1 MAGKLLAT
9 CQGYWEVRERTKER
23 AKEIIGPRPYHSF
36 MGLLTYS
43 PGRTRVK
50 ICGLKTSADVDS
62 AVAAG
67 VDAVGFVFYP
77 PSVRAVSPNIA
88 AQLISRLPA
97 GVDAVGLVVN
107 ATDEQFAAIRAAASI
122 TLWQFH
128 GDETPERCAQ
138 LAAGEPW
145 MKAARVGTGF
155 AFDDFSLQYGQANAF
170 LLDALVEGYGG
181 GGVPFDWQG
190 IPQTWVSE
198 NAPRVVLSGGLNV
211 HNVGE
216 AIARLH
222 PCAVDVSSGVEISR
236 GVKDPALMT
245 QFIQAVRAA
254 DVKTSSQ

>member
-1 MAGKLLAT
+1 
-9 CQGYWEVRERTKER
+9 
-23 AKEIIGPRPYHSF
+23 

-50 ICGLKTSADVDS
+50 ICGLKTSADIDA

-88 AQLISRLPA
+88 AQLISRLPV

-128 GDETPERCAQ
+128 GDEAPERCAQ

-198 NAPRVVLSGGLNV
+198 NAPRVVLSGGLSA

-236 GVKDPALMT
+236 GVKDPALMA

-254 DVKTSSQ
+254 DAKTSSQ

>member
-1 MAGKLLAT
+1 
-9 CQGYWEVRERTKER
+9 
-23 AKEIIGPRPYHSF
+23 
-36 MGLLTYS
+36 MGLLNYS
-43 PGRTRVK
+43 AGHTRVK
-50 ICGLKTSADVDS
+50 ICGLKTPADIDA

-77 PSVRAVSPNIA
+77 PSPRAVTPNIA
-88 AQLISRLPA
+88 ASLITRLPA

-107 ATDEQFAAIRAAASI
+107 ASDAQFEAIKAVAPI

-128 GDETPERCAQ
+128 GDETPEDCQR
-138 LAAGEPW
+138 LAAGQPW
-145 MKAARVGTGF
+145 VKAARIGAQF
-155 AFDDFSLQYGQANAF
+155 LFEDFSLQYGQANAF

-190 IPQTWVSE
+190 IPQAWISA

-222 PCAVDVSSGVEISR
+222 PCAVDVSSGVEISK
-236 GVKDPALMT
+236 GVKDHALMK
-245 QFIQAVRAA
+245 QFIHAVRAA
-254 DVKTSSQ
+254 DANASP

>member
-1 MAGKLLAT
+1 
-9 CQGYWEVRERTKER
+9 
-23 AKEIIGPRPYHSF
+23 

-50 ICGLKTSADVDS
+50 ICGLKTPADIDA

-77 PSVRAVSPNIA
+77 PSPRAVTPNIA
-88 AQLISRLPA
+88 AQLISRLPT
-97 GVDAVGLVVN
+97 GVDAVGLLVN
-107 ATDEQFAAIRAAASI
+107 ASEAEFEAIKAIAPI

-128 GDETPERCAQ
+128 GDESPQDCAR
-138 LAAGEPW
+138 LANGQPW
-145 MKAARVGTGF
+145 MKAARVGSGF
-155 AFDDFSLQYGQANAF
+155 AFDEFSLQYGQANAF

-190 IPQTWVSE
+190 IPQTWVSA
-198 NAPRVVLSGGLNV
+198 NAHRVVLSGGLNT

-222 PCAVDVSSGVEISR
+222 PCAVDVSSSVESSR
-236 GVKDPALMT
+236 GVKDPTLMT
-245 QFIQAVRAA
+245 EFIKAVRAA
-254 DVKTSSQ
+254 DAQSTP

>member
-1 MAGKLLAT
+1 
-9 CQGYWEVRERTKER
+9 
-23 AKEIIGPRPYHSF
+23 

-50 ICGLKTSADVDS
+50 ICGLKTPADIDA

-77 PSVRAVSPNIA
+77 PSPRAVTPNIA

-97 GVDAVGLVVN
+97 GIDAVGLLVN
-107 ATDEQFAAIRAAASI
+107 PSEAEFKAIKAIAPI

-128 GDETPERCAQ
+128 GDESPEACAS
-138 LAAGEPW
+138 LADGQPW
-145 MKAARVGTGF
+145 MKAARVGAGF
-155 AFDDFSLQYGQANAF
+155 AFDDFSIQYGLANAF

-190 IPQTWVSE
+190 IPQTWVSA
-198 NAPRVVLSGGLNV
+198 NAHRVVLSGGLNA

-216 AIARLH
+216 ALARLH
-222 PCAVDVSSGVEISR
+222 PCAVDVSSGVESSR
-236 GVKDPALMT
+236 GIKDPMLMNE
-245 QFIQAVRAA
+245 FIKAVRAA
-254 DVKTSSQ
+254 DAQLAP

>member
-1 MAGKLLAT
+1 
-9 CQGYWEVRERTKER
+9 
-23 AKEIIGPRPYHSF
+23 

-50 ICGLKTSADVDS
+50 ICGLKTTADIDA

-77 PSVRAVSPNIA
+77 PSPRAVTPNIA

-97 GVDAVGLVVN
+97 GVDAVGLLVN
-107 ATDEQFAAIRAAASI
+107 ASEAEFEAIMAIAPI

-128 GDETPERCAQ
+128 GDEGPQDCAR
-138 LAAGEPW
+138 LANGQPW
-145 MKAARVGTGF
+145 MKAARVGSGF
-155 AFDDFSLQYGQANAF
+155 AFDEFSLQYGQANAF

-190 IPQTWVSE
+190 IPQTWVSA
-198 NAPRVVLSGGLNV
+198 NAHRVVLSGGLNT

-222 PCAVDVSSGVEISR
+222 PCAVDVSSGVESSR
-236 GVKDPALMT
+236 GVKDPMLMT
-245 QFIQAVRAA
+245 EFIKAVRAA
-254 DVKTSSQ
+254 DAQSTP

>member
-1 MAGKLLAT
+1 
-9 CQGYWEVRERTKER
+9 
-23 AKEIIGPRPYHSF
+23 
-36 MGLLTYS
+36 MGLLTLS
-43 PGRTRVK
+43 PGHTRVK
-50 ICGLKTSADVDS
+50 ICGLRTPADIDA

-77 PSVRAVSPNIA
+77 PSPRAVTPQIA
-88 AQLISRLPA
+88 AQLISRLPT
-97 GVDAVGLVVN
+97 GIDAVGLLVN
-107 ATDEQFAAIRAAASI
+107 ATDAQFAAIKAVAPI
-122 TLWQFH
+122 TVWQFH
-128 GDETPERCAQ
+128 GDETPQRCQEQAS
-138 LAAGEPW
+138 GEPW
-145 MKAARVGTGF
+145 MRAARVGAQF
-155 AFDDFSLQYGQANAF
+155 AYDDFSLQYRDANAF

-198 NAPRVVLSGGLNV
+198 NAHRVVLSGGLNT

-245 QFIQAVRAA
+245 EFVKAVRAA
-254 DVKTSSQ
+254 DTKSSSQ

>member
-1 MAGKLLAT
+1 
-9 CQGYWEVRERTKER
+9 
-23 AKEIIGPRPYHSF
+23 
-36 MGLLTYS
+36 MGLLTFS

-50 ICGLKTSADVDS
+50 ICGLRTPADIDA
-62 AVAAG
+62 AVLAG

-77 PSVRAVSPNIA
+77 PSPRAVSPNIA
-88 AQLISRLPA
+88 AQLISRLPV

-107 ATDEQFAAIRAAASI
+107 ATDEEFAAIKAIAPIS
-122 TLWQFH
+122 LWQFH
-128 GDETPERCAQ
+128 GDETPNRC
-138 LAAGEPW
+138 LELSAGQPW
-145 MKAARVGTGF
+145 MKAARVGAQF
-155 AFDDFSLQYGQANAF
+155 AYEEFSLQYRDANAF

-198 NAPRVVLSGGLNV
+198 NAPRVVLSGGLNT

-236 GVKDPALMT
+236 GVKDPALMAE
-245 QFIQAVRAA
+245 FAKAVRAA
-254 DVKTSSQ
+254 DAKSSPQ

>member
-1 MAGKLLAT
+1 
-9 CQGYWEVRERTKER
+9 
-23 AKEIIGPRPYHSF
+23 

-43 PGRTRVK
+43 PSLTRVK
-50 ICGLKTSADVDS
+50 ICGLKTAADIDA

-77 PSVRAVSPNIA
+77 PSVRAVSPNVA
-88 AQLISRLPA
+88 AQLISRLPV

-107 ATDEQFAAIRAAASI
+107 ATDAEFAAIRAAAPI

-128 GDETPERCAQ
+128 GDETPERCLQ
-138 LAAGEPW
+138 LADGQPW
-145 MKAARVGTGF
+145 IKAARIGQGF
-155 AFDDFSLQYGQANAF
+155 AFSEFSLQYRQANAF

-198 NAPRVVLSGGLNV
+198 NAPRVVLSGGLNT

-216 AIARLH
+216 AIARLN
-222 PCAVDVSSGVEISR
+222 PCAVDVSSGVESSK
-236 GVKDPALMT
+236 GVKDPVLMA
-245 QFIQAVRAA
+245 QFVKAVRAA
-254 DVKTSSQ
+254 DEKSSSQ

>member
-1 MAGKLLAT
+1 
-9 CQGYWEVRERTKER
+9 
-23 AKEIIGPRPYHSF
+23 

-43 PGRTRVK
+43 PKRTRVK
-50 ICGLKTSADVDS
+50 ICGLKTSADIDA

-77 PSVRAVSPNIA
+77 PSVRAVSPNVA
-88 AQLISRLPA
+88 AQLISRLPV

-107 ATDEQFAAIRAAASI
+107 ATDEQFAAIRASAPI

-128 GDETPERCAQ
+128 GDETPERCIV
-138 LAAGEPW
+138 LADGQPW
-145 MKAARVGTGF
+145 IKAARVGQDF
-155 AFDDFSLQYGQANAF
+155 AFGEFSLQYRQANAF

-198 NAPRVVLSGGLNV
+198 NAPRVVLSGGLNT

-222 PCAVDVSSGVEISR
+222 PCAVDVSSGVESSK

-245 QFIQAVRAA
+245 EFIKAVRAA
-254 DVKTSSQ
+254 DEKSSS

>member
-1 MAGKLLAT
+1 
-9 CQGYWEVRERTKER
+9 
-23 AKEIIGPRPYHSF
+23 

-50 ICGLKTSADVDS
+50 ICGLKTAADIDS
-62 AVAAG
+62 AVSAG

-88 AQLISRLPA
+88 AQLISR
-97 GVDAVGLVVN
+97 LVVN

-145 MKAARVGTGF
+145 MKAARVGVGF
-155 AFDDFSLQYGQANAF
+155 AFDDFSLQYGDANAF

-198 NAPRVVLSGGLNV
+198 NAPRVVLSGGLNT

-222 PCAVDVSSGVEISR
+222 PCAVDVSSGVESSR
-236 GVKDPALMT
+236 GVKDPALMA

-254 DVKTSSQ
+254 DAKTSSQ

>member
-1 MAGKLLAT
+1 
-9 CQGYWEVRERTKER
+9 
-23 AKEIIGPRPYHSF
+23 
-36 MGLLTYS
+36 MGLLTFS

-50 ICGLKTSADVDS
+50 ICGLRTPADIDA
-62 AVAAG
+62 AVVAG

-77 PSVRAVSPNIA
+77 PSPRAVTPNIA
-88 AQLISRLPA
+88 AQLISRLPV

-107 ATDEQFAAIRAAASI
+107 ATDEEFAAIKAIAPIS
-122 TLWQFH
+122 LWQFH
-128 GDETPERCAQ
+128 GDETPNRCLE
-138 LAAGEPW
+138 LAAGQPW
-145 MKAARVGTGF
+145 MKAARVGAQF
-155 AFDDFSLQYGQANAF
+155 AYEEFSLQYRDANAF

-198 NAPRVVLSGGLNV
+198 NAPRVVLSGGLNT

-236 GVKDPALMT
+236 GVKDPALMAE
-245 QFIQAVRAA
+245 FVKAVRAA
-254 DVKTSSQ
+254 DARSSPQ

>member
-1 MAGKLLAT
+1 
-9 CQGYWEVRERTKER
+9 
-23 AKEIIGPRPYHSF
+23 

-43 PGRTRVK
+43 AGRTRVK
-50 ICGLKTSADVDS
+50 ICGLKTPADIDA

-77 PSVRAVSPNIA
+77 PSPRAVTPNIA

-97 GVDAVGLVVN
+97 GVDAVGLLVN
-107 ATDEQFAAIRAAASI
+107 ASEAEFEAIKAIAPI

-128 GDETPERCAQ
+128 GDESPQDCAR
-138 LAAGEPW
+138 LADGQPW
-145 MKAARVGTGF
+145 MKAARVGSGF
-155 AFDDFSLQYGQANAF
+155 AFDEFSLQYGQANAF

-190 IPQTWVSE
+190 IPQTWVSA
-198 NAPRVVLSGGLNV
+198 NAHRVVLSGGLNT

-222 PCAVDVSSGVEISR
+222 PCAVDVSSGVESSR
-236 GVKDPALMT
+236 GVKDPMLMT
-245 QFIQAVRAA
+245 EFIKAVRAA
-254 DVKTSSQ
+254 DAQSTP

>member
-1 MAGKLLAT
+1 L
-9 CQGYWEVRERTKER
+9 
-23 AKEIIGPRPYHSF
+23 PYHSF
-36 MGLLTYS
+36 MGLLTFS
-43 PGRTRVK
+43 AGRTRVK
-50 ICGLKTSADVDS
+50 ICGLKTPEDVDA

-77 PSVRAVSPNIA
+77 PSVRAVSPNVA
-88 AQLISRLPA
+88 AQLISRLPV

-107 ATDEQFAAIRAAASI
+107 ATDAQFAAIRSAAPI

-128 GDETPERCAQ
+128 GDETPERCIQ
-138 LAAGEPW
+138 LADGQPW
-145 MKAARVGTGF
+145 IKAARIGQDF
-155 AFDDFSLQYGQANAF
+155 AFSEFSLQYRRANAF

-198 NAPRVVLSGGLNV
+198 NAPRVVLSGGLNT

-222 PCAVDVSSGVEISR
+222 PCAVDVSSGVESSR
-236 GVKDPALMT
+236 GVKDSALMA
-245 QFIQAVRAA
+245 QFVKAVRAA
-254 DVKTSSQ
+254 DEKSSSQ

>member
-1 MAGKLLAT
+1 
-9 CQGYWEVRERTKER
+9 
-23 AKEIIGPRPYHSF
+23 
-36 MGLLTYS
+36 MGLLNYS
-43 PGRTRVK
+43 PNRTRVK
-50 ICGLKTSADVDS
+50 ICGLKSIQDVDA
-62 AVAAG
+62 AVTAG

-77 PSVRAVSPNIA
+77 PSPRAVSPQTA
-88 AQLISRLPA
+88 ATLISRLPV

-107 ATDEQFAAIRAAASI
+107 ATNEQFAAIRMAAPI

-145 MKAARVGTGF
+145 MKAARVGAGF
-155 AFDDFSLQYGQANAF
+155 AFDDFSLQYRDANAF

-198 NAPRVVLSGGLNV
+198 NAPRVVLSGGLNA

-222 PCAVDVSSGVEISR
+222 PCAVDVSSGVESSR
-236 GVKDPALMT
+236 GVKDPVLMA
-245 QFIQAVRAA
+245 QFIQAVRTA
-254 DVKTSSQ
+254 DAKASSK

>member
-1 MAGKLLAT
+1 
-9 CQGYWEVRERTKER
+9 
-23 AKEIIGPRPYHSF
+23 

-50 ICGLKTSADVDS
+50 ICGLKTPADIDA

-77 PSVRAVSPNIA
+77 PSPRAVTPNIA

-97 GVDAVGLVVN
+97 GVDAVGLLVN
-107 ATDEQFAAIRAAASI
+107 ASDAEFEAIKAIAPI

-128 GDETPERCAQ
+128 GDESPEDCAR
-138 LAAGEPW
+138 LADVQPW
-145 MKAARVGTGF
+145 MKAARVGSGF
-155 AFDDFSLQYGQANAF
+155 AFDEFSLQYRQANAF

-190 IPQTWVSE
+190 IPHTWVSA
-198 NAPRVVLSGGLNV
+198 NAHRVVLSGGLNT

-216 AIARLH
+216 AIVRLH
-222 PCAVDVSSGVEISR
+222 PCAVDVSSGVESSR
-236 GVKDPALMT
+236 GVKDPVLMT
-245 QFIQAVRAA
+245 EFIKAVRAA
-254 DVKTSSQ
+254 DAQSTP

>member
-1 MAGKLLAT
+1 
-9 CQGYWEVRERTKER
+9 
-23 AKEIIGPRPYHSF
+23 

-50 ICGLKTSADVDS
+50 ICGLKTPADIDA

-77 PSVRAVSPNIA
+77 PSPRAVTPNIA
-88 AQLISRLPA
+88 AQLISRLPT
-97 GVDAVGLVVN
+97 GVDAVGLLVN
-107 ATDEQFAAIRAAASI
+107 ASEAEFEAIKAIAPI

-128 GDETPERCAQ
+128 GDESPQDCAR
-138 LAAGEPW
+138 LADGQPW
-145 MKAARVGTGF
+145 MKAARVGSGF
-155 AFDDFSLQYGQANAF
+155 AFDEFSLQYGQANAF

-190 IPQTWVSE
+190 IPQTWVSA
-198 NAPRVVLSGGLNV
+198 NAHRVVLSGGLNT

-222 PCAVDVSSGVEISR
+222 PCAVDVSSGVETSR
-236 GVKDPALMT
+236 GVKDPTLMT
-245 QFIQAVRAA
+245 EFIKAVRAA
-254 DVKTSSQ
+254 DAKSTP